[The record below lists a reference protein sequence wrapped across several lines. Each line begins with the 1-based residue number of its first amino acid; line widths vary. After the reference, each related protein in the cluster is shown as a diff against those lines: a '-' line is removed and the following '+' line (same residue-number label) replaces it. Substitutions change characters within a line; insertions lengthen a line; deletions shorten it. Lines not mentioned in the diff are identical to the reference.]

1 MTYHSTR
8 RQAQLRLEANG
19 YTYHSAAQM
28 GCGCYR
34 NSSGN
39 RAVIIESGSQSF
51 DAKGKHWF
59 LVREYAA

>member
-19 YTYHSAAQM
+19 YTYNEAAQM
-28 GCGCYR
+28 GCGYYR
-34 NSSGN
+34 NALGN
-39 RAVIIESGSQSF
+39 RALIVASGSQSF

-59 LVREYAA
+59 LIREYAA